1 MYNKKNNEKVFFF
14 LLPTH
19 MSQEEKNNGN
29 IEKKLLSTFS
39 RGKLK
44 IRSHKNDQHFRFV
57 FFFQQAKPTCS
68 FFNVT
73 AR

>member
-1 MYNKKNNEKVFFF
+1 
-14 LLPTH
+14 

-29 IEKKLLSTFS
+29 IKKKTFIDFLS
-39 RGKLK
+39 RK
-44 IRSHKNDQHFRFV
+44 IKNHTKMINILV
-57 FFFQQAKPTCS
+57 SFFFQQAKPTCS

>member
-1 MYNKKNNEKVFFF
+1 MKKGFF

-29 IEKKLLSTFS
+29 IKKKTFIDFLS
-39 RGKLK
+39 RK
-44 IRSHKNDQHFRFV
+44 IKNHTKMINIFGFF

>member
-1 MYNKKNNEKVFFF
+1 
-14 LLPTH
+14 

-39 RGKLK
+39 RGKK
-44 IRSHKNDQHFRFV
+44 FKNHTEMINIFGF